1 MGIIHHLHPSNL
13 PPRPMMQ
20 PAQLNLRKYKPNL
33 ADRSVSERHR
43 RAIWGDLTTHNFMSL
58 ASSRFRKRSR
68 PGGWCW
74 LPAPPCT
81 SLGSRR
87 CPTIRKTVQSNTAKL
102 PVFFFLFT
110 QSPSSNDRTE
120 KQALL
125 LKSKRLCKESKS
137 LPWTEWQQ
145 STVFSIL
152 RLLKWVDV
160 VFQATAHPWSPFS
173 FLYVWCTWH

>member
-68 PGGWCW
+68 PGGWCSDSQP
-74 LPAPPCT
+74 LLAPPWEVDAAQPLEKRF
-81 SLGSRR
+81 SLTLQNFPFSSS
-87 CPTIRKTVQSNTAKL
+87 C
-102 PVFFFLFT
+102 
-110 QSPSSNDRTE
+110 SPSHHLQMTE
-120 KQALL
+120 RR
-125 LKSKRLCKESKS
+125 SKL
-137 LPWTEWQQ
+137 
-145 STVFSIL
+145 
-152 RLLKWVDV
+152 
-160 VFQATAHPWSPFS
+160 S
-173 FLYVWCTWH
+173 F